1 VTDSHPGGQSA
12 SGLLPTEWSVIW
24 RSPATPDLI
33 GVMVVCLDL
42 P

>member
-1 VTDSHPGGQSA
+1 MTDSHPAGQSA
-12 SGLLPTEWSVIW
+12 TGLPTEWSVIW

-33 GVMVVCLDL
+33 GVMVVCIDL